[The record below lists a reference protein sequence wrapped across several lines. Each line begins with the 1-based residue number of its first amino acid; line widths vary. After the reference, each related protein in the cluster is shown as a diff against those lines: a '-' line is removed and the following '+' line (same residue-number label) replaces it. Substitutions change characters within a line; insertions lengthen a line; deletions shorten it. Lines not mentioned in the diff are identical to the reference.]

1 MNKVIRDGKVA
12 VLISI
17 GYGAGWTTW
26 EKTYGDDLYFD
37 PRIVEM
43 IENGAPDTEIEDYVE
58 HTYPDVFL
66 GGIDGLIVQWVP
78 EGMKF
83 TIREVDGAETI
94 TTEEDVQKY
103 WMTA

>member
-12 VLISI
+12 VLVSI

-26 EKTYGDDLYFD
+26 NNSYGDDLFFD

-43 IENGAPDTEIEDYVE
+43 IENESPHQEIGDYVE
-58 HTYPDVFL
+58 HTYPDMYT
-66 GGIDGLIVQWVP
+66 GGIDDLIVQWVP

-83 TIREVDGAETI
+83 AIEEVDGAETI
-94 TTEEDVQKY
+94 ITEEDVQTY